1 VTRRPGPVGRDGVIG
16 LLLLAG
22 SAWLWRAAGEIPQPP
37 FLPLGPDFYPR
48 LLLAL
53 LAALA
58 AALVVAD
65 VRTRRAPVRRGP
77 GLPGGADLPADRA
90 DLGTRQAWR
99 GSRRVLWTYML
110 FGAYVA
116 LLPVLGFRLA
126 TLGFVATLTWVL
138 GPRTPRQAAV
148 SAGVGLATALLTHA
162 VFERALRILLP
173 RGLW

>member
-1 VTRRPGPVGRDGVIG
+1 
-16 LLLLAG
+16 
-22 SAWLWRAAGEIPQPP
+22 
-37 FLPLGPDFYPR
+37 
-48 LLLAL
+48 
-53 LAALA
+53 
-58 AALVVAD
+58 
-65 VRTRRAPVRRGP
+65 
-77 GLPGGADLPADRA
+77 
-90 DLGTRQAWR
+90 
-99 GSRRVLWTYML
+99 ML